1 MRSSGARAVIA
12 RRSCAFDL
20 DFSPGVDGIVS
31 VDMESLMPIGEFASA
46 SRLSQ
51 KALRLY
57 GENGLLPPAWV
68 DPSSGYRYY
77 RLEQLRAATRV
88 ALLRRSGMPLAEIR
102 EFLRDPSVERLE
114 EYERQVTAE
123 FAERRRVLRYV
134 KRVLEEEPMYDV
146 LTRQVAEQVYVSRSR
161 RVVVPELESFICSA
175 FEELGQSDNGPP
187 FVLYHGPV
195 NTEEDGPVEVCVP
208 KADGDKNLPAGE
220 VAFTEIS
227 GSQCDFPE
235 ILGAYEAVYRW
246 AKEQGREADGPPRE
260 IYLSSPDEEPRMEIA
275 LPLR

>member
-1 MRSSGARAVIA
+1 V
-12 RRSCAFDL
+12 
-20 DFSPGVDGIVS
+20 V
-31 VDMESLMPIGEFASA
+31 VDMENLMPIGEFASA
-46 SRLSQ
+46 AQLSK

-57 GENGLLPPAWV
+57 GDNGLLPPAWV
-68 DPSSGYRYY
+68 DPDSGYRYY
-77 RLEQLRAATRV
+77 RPAQLRSATLI
-88 ALLRRSGMPLAEIR
+88 ALLRRSAMPLAEIR
-102 EFLRDPSVERLE
+102 EFLRNPSVERLE
-114 EYERQVTAE
+114 EYERQVTDE

-134 KRVLEEEPMYDV
+134 KRVLKEEHMYDV
-146 LTRQVAEQVYVSRSR
+146 LTKQVTAQSYVSRSK

-175 FEELGQSDNGPP
+175 FDDLGQSDNGPP

-208 KADGDKNLPAGE
+208 KADGDKQLPAGE

-246 AKEQGREADGPPRE
+246 AKEQGREADGPARE
-260 IYLSSPDEEPRMEIA
+260 IYLGFPDEGLRMEIA
-275 LPLR
+275 VPLR